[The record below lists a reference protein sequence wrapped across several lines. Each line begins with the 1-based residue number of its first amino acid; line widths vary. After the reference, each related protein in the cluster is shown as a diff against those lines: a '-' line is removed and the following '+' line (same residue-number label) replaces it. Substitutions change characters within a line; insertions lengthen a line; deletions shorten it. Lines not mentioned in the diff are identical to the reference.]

1 MTRDRMF
8 HTLSKTVRIILLG
21 VALLV
26 LPFIWGCGSSS
37 DDDTESADAVA
48 EAMGAAT
55 GVADQQER
63 AIDRAWAMAQVAIDW
78 AALDPDAAE
87 QAIADS
93 VRAAEEAASGGDEQR
108 TVAADLRELAAT
120 WDPVDWR
127 SAIPLA
133 ERIERNASRA
143 WILRAIAGALADED
157 PDQARSLL
165 ADALEI
171 ARTNPLPQYGAADES
186 TVALELG
193 NTDPDAALAAAEA
206 IADSE
211 AKARALREL
220 VWQFEDSNPELV
232 ESTVGDAISAARE
245 ISDPYD
251 RAWALRESAGAPL
264 ADSVQTKELLGDAE
278 DAAAQIEEV
287 EPQAFAL
294 SDIAAAWAMLD
305 FERALELAESIPA
318 NYPEARVAALVGIA
332 EALTASD
339 SERAVS
345 ALEDALT
352 ENEEVLDTYEQARAV
367 NVIVMVMAEL
377 DLERAIELA
386 EEIEDAYLQGDALRV
401 LALAVVDED
410 AEQALVLAEEIEPL
424 FIRVQTLIAI
434 GVEVA
439 AEDSEQAI
447 SIFEG
452 ALSEAGDLKD
462 TYALRL
468 LASAWAPLDAVKA
481 LDIAD
486 RVEDDADRAQALADV
501 ALAMLATNE
510 AKAQVIFETAEEKA
524 AGIKSD
530 DDPFAAAT
538 ALKDLAAAWSS
549 VDEAEAGR
557 LYDAAFEA
565 AAAVE
570 VEPTG

>member
-1 MTRDRMF
+1 MF
-8 HTLSKTVRIILLG
+8 HTLSKTARILLLG
-21 VALLV
+21 ASLLV
-26 LPFIWGCGSSS
+26 LPFVWSCGSSS
-37 DDDTESADAVA
+37 DDDTGSADAVA
-48 EAMGAAT
+48 EAMSAASS
-55 GVADQQER
+55 VADQQER

-78 AALDPDAAE
+78 AALDPDAAQ

-93 VRAAEEAASGGDEQR
+93 VDAAEEAASGGDEQR
-108 TVAADLRELAAT
+108 SAAAELRELAAD
-120 WDPVDWR
+120 WDAVDWR

-143 WILRAIAGALADED
+143 WVLRAIAGALADED
-157 PDQARSLL
+157 PDQAESLL
-165 ADALEI
+165 ADALDL
-171 ARTNPLPQYGAADES
+171 ARANPLPQYGAADES

-193 NTDPDAALAAAEA
+193 KIDPDAALDAAEA
-206 IADSE
+206 IADPE

-220 VWQFEDSNPELV
+220 VWQFGDSDPELV
-232 ESTVGDAISAARE
+232 ESTVAEAINAAGE
-245 ISDPYD
+245 ISGPYD
-251 RAWALRESAGAPL
+251 RAWALRKLAGAPL
-264 ADSVQTKELLGDAE
+264 ADAVQAKDLLGEAE
-278 DAAAQIEEV
+278 NAAAQIEEV

-294 SDIAAAWAMLD
+294 SDIAAAYAILE
-305 FERALELAESIPA
+305 FEHAVELVERIAA

-339 SERAVS
+339 SERAIS

-367 NVIVMVMAEL
+367 NVIVTVMAEL
-377 DLERAIELA
+377 DHQRAVELA
-386 EEIEDAYLQGDALRV
+386 EEIEDAYFQGDALRV

-410 AEQALVLAEEIEPL
+410 AEQALALAEEIEPL

-439 AEDSEQAI
+439 ATDSEQAI

-468 LASAWAPLDAVKA
+468 LASAWAPVDAVKA

-486 RVEDDADRAQALADV
+486 RVEDDGDRAKALTSV
-501 ALAMLATNE
+501 ALAMLATDE
-510 AKAQVIFETAEEKA
+510 ARAQVLFETAEEKA
-524 AGIKSD
+524 QGIKSD

-538 ALKDLAAAWSS
+538 ALQDLAAAWSS

-557 LYDAAFEA
+557 LYSAAFEA
-565 AAAVE
+565 ATAVE